1 MIMIVAC
8 QPKKVSSVVQTNMQ
22 GIIPVCMKAPSVE
35 AAYLSN
41 LPDPVLRSR
50 NGNSRMKVSTD
61 RPEAQRRF
69 DQGLN
74 LLHGFMYFDA
84 YRAFVSGSTCASGM
98 LMIQYEG
105 MFMLAPVHV
114 RFSEW
119 QQAADYLSSCV
130 SDNANAMLF
139 RDGLL
144 AYCLAM
150 EKLLQPQ
157 PPPILT

>member
-1 MIMIVAC
+1 MSNRYDGRSVAVPARTAC
-8 QPKKVSSVVQTNMQ
+8 FLNPH
-22 GIIPVCMKAPSVE
+22 GA
-35 AAYLSN
+35 LSHE
-41 LPDPVLRSR
+41 PETRHP
-50 NGNSRMKVSTD
+50 GH